1 MIDEFN
7 PPIKERE
14 TSELLEIVAAEKKW
28 NPEAVNLA
36 FSELRAR
43 KVDYKKI
50 EHSKYLSNKKGR
62 IKNSRKANEGYNI
75 FDLIGEPFWT
85 IVEILFSWEL
95 KKDGYLR
102 KARQQKRMRFSIL
115 ILIIIGLLYSAL
127 K

>member
-14 TSELLEIVAAEKKW
+14 TSELLGIVAAEKKW
-28 NPEAVNLA
+28 NPKAVSLA
-36 FSELRAR
+36 FSELKAR

-50 EHSKYLSNKKGR
+50 EHAKYLSNKKDR
-62 IKNSRKANEGYNI
+62 IKGSRKANEGYSI

-85 IVEILFSWEL
+85 VVEILFSWEL

-102 KARQQKRMRFSIL
+102 KARQQKRIRLL
-115 ILIIIGLLYSAL
+115 IIIFIIIGLLYSLL